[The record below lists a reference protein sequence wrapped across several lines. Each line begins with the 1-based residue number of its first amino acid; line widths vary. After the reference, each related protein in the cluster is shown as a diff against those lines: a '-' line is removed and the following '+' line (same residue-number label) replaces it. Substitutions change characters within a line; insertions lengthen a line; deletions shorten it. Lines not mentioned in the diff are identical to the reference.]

1 MTKISAVIFDMYETL
16 VSNPESSWISL
27 FGEICHAQGLTVDPQ
42 ELYAQWKALETGFR
56 RTRLNLEEPGKSPP
70 FKSYQEAWRD
80 CFAQAFAQLKVGG
93 DAAAAARA
101 AIHSLSLKDPFEEVP
116 LALSAVQG
124 RWKTAVLSNADNDYL
139 LPLLDRL
146 KFRFH
151 AVLTSE
157 MVGAYKPHPLP
168 FQRVL
173 EKLMLEPQEAV
184 YVGDS
189 AFDDVLGARGV
200 GMGAVWVNRRG
211 ESLEDGLPR
220 PDYQVSSLAELP
232 GILERWDQ

>member
-1 MTKISAVIFDMYETL
+1 MTRISAVVFDMYETL
-16 VSNPESSWISL
+16 VPNPESSWISL
-27 FGEICHAQGLTVDPQ
+27 FGEICRTQGLAVDSR
-42 ELYAQWKALETGFR
+42 ELYAQWKTLETGFR

-80 CFAQAFAQLKVGG
+80 CFARIFTRLKLDG

-101 AIHSLSLKDPFEEVP
+101 AIYSLSLKDPFEEVP
-116 LALSAVQG
+116 LALAAVQK
-124 RWKTAVLSNADNDYL
+124 RWKTAVLSNSDNGYL

-146 KFRFH
+146 KFRFQ

-168 FQRVL
+168 FRRIL
-173 EKLMLEPQEAV
+173 EKLTLEPQEAV

-189 AFDDVLGARGV
+189 AFDDVLGAKGV

-211 ESLEDGLPR
+211 ESLENGLPR
-220 PDYQVSSLAELP
+220 PDYQVSSLTELS
-232 GILERWDQ
+232 GILEMWDH